1 MENLKEN
8 RTADF
13 TRHKSD
19 DGVVIALKGCWALEC
34 AKTLSHVLDNA
45 ADDLGDAHAII
56 FDGSELE
63 KVDTAGAIVIHN
75 KLKDLEETG
84 IPIRFRNFEKKHS
97 RYFQMLENNG
107 PQKEKVTVQEITTTY
122 LLNRLGKAF
131 INLLFLVR
139 DLLHFFGQICVE
151 IVKSVIRPS
160 QFRFR
165 SVVRH
170 VHEAGIDA
178 LPIVMLMAFLIS
190 IVLAYQGVVQLRA
203 FGAEIFTVN
212 LTAISILRE
221 MGVLLTAIM
230 VAGRSGSAF
239 AAEIGVMKLNEEVD
253 AMNTMGLSPMQ
264 ILVLP
269 RICALVIVLPVL
281 TFFADIA
288 GLIGGAFSIAMLVDI
303 PLERFIEQTRNG
315 ITIWTFLT
323 GIIKAPFF
331 GFLIAFV
338 ATHSGMMVKGSAESV
353 GNMTTSSVVKAIFL
367 VIFAD
372 ALFSMLFVKLGI

>member
-1 MENLKEN
+1 MN
-8 RTADF
+8 
-13 TRHKSD
+13 
-19 DGVVIALKGCWALEC
+19 VQ
-34 AKTLSHVLDNA
+34 KTLSHVLDNA

-122 LLNRLGKAF
+122 LLNRLGRAF
-131 INLLFLVR
+131 INLLFLIR

-151 IVKSVIRPS
+151 TVKSIIHPS

>member
-1 MENLKEN
+1 M
-8 RTADF
+8 
-13 TRHKSD
+13 
-19 DGVVIALKGCWALEC
+19 
-34 AKTLSHVLDNA
+34 
-45 ADDLGDAHAII
+45 
-56 FDGSELE
+56 
-63 KVDTAGAIVIHN
+63 
-75 KLKDLEETG
+75 
-84 IPIRFRNFEKKHS
+84 
-97 RYFQMLENNG
+97 
-107 PQKEKVTVQEITTTY
+107 
-122 LLNRLGKAF
+122 
-131 INLLFLVR
+131 
-139 DLLHFFGQICVE
+139 
-151 IVKSVIRPS
+151 
-160 QFRFR
+160 
-165 SVVRH
+165 
-170 VHEAGIDA
+170 
-178 LPIVMLMAFLIS
+178 
-190 IVLAYQGVVQLRA
+190 RA

>member
-19 DGVVIALKGCWALEC
+19 DGVVIALKGCWDLEC
-34 AKTLSHVLDNA
+34 AKTISHVLDNA

-239 AAEIGVMKLNEEVD
+239 AAEIGLHVDDHQGGIVACEV
-253 AMNTMGLSPMQ
+253 AIERPG
-264 ILVLP
+264 
-269 RICALVIVLPVL
+269 
-281 TFFADIA
+281 
-288 GLIGGAFSIAMLVDI
+288 IGGGCH
-303 PLERFIEQTRNG
+303 R
-315 ITIWTFLT
+315 
-323 GIIKAPFF
+323 
-331 GFLIAFV
+331 
-338 ATHSGMMVKGSAESV
+338 
-353 GNMTTSSVVKAIFL
+353 
-367 VIFAD
+367 
-372 ALFSMLFVKLGI
+372 

>member
-1 MENLKEN
+1 MQNSEDNK
-8 RTADF
+8 TASF
-13 TRHKSD
+13 TRHETD
-19 DGVVIALKGCWALEC
+19 EGLIIELKGCWVLEN
-34 AKTLSHVLDNA
+34 AKKLPHMLDTA
-45 ADDLGDAHAII
+45 ADDLGDASAII
-56 FDGSELE
+56 FDGSELD
-63 KVDTAGAIVIHN
+63 KIDTSGAIVVHD

-84 IPIRFRNFEKKHS
+84 IPIRFRNLEEKHS
-97 RYFQMLENNG
+97 RYFQMLENTN
-107 PQKEKVTVQEITTTY
+107 PQKEKVHTPEITTVY
-122 LLNRLGKAF
+122 LLNRLGEASV
-131 INLLFLVR
+131 NLLFLIR
-139 DLLHFFGQICVE
+139 DLLHYFGQICVE
-151 IVKSVIRPS
+151 IVKSILNPS
-160 QFRFR
+160 QFRLR

-253 AMNTMGLSPMQ
+253 AMNTMGLNPMQ

-288 GLIGGAFSIAMLVDI
+288 GLIGGAFSIALLVDI

-315 ITIWTFLT
+315 ITVWTFLT
-323 GIIKAPFF
+323 GMIKAPFF

-338 ATHSGMMVKGSAESV
+338 ATHCGMMVKGSAESV